1 MSKLV
6 VHAKMMIDGVS
17 DTPKKDQLISI
28 EDGKIVSIEEYHET
42 NEEVIHANVV
52 APGFFNCH
60 VHIMEPVG
68 FGANKEFTLMEKAF
82 LCPKTLQRI
91 SRIRC
96 YFYSCCGYGRKL

>member
-6 VHAKMMIDGVS
+6 VHAKIMIDGVS

-52 APGFFNCH
+52 TPGFFNCH

-68 FGANKEFTLMEKAF
+68 YYLLVHAEKRRGLENITSPLFVLLLNKKVV
-82 LCPKTLQRI
+82 
-91 SRIRC
+91 
-96 YFYSCCGYGRKL
+96 

>member
-6 VHAKMMIDGVS
+6 VHAKIMIDGVS

-42 NEEVIHANVV
+42 NEEVIHANVIT
-52 APGFFNCH
+52 PGFFNCH

-68 FGANKEFTLMEKAF
+68 FGTDKKFSLMEKHSIRKNTV
-82 LCPKTLQRI
+82 KTICIQELLL
-91 SRIRC
+91 SV
-96 YFYSCCGYGRKL
+96 F

>member
-6 VHAKMMIDGVS
+6 VHAKIMIDGVS

-52 APGFFNCH
+52 TLAFLT
-60 VHIMEPVG
+60 
-68 FGANKEFTLMEKAF
+68 ATFTLWNLSALGPIKS
-82 LCPKTLQRI
+82 LV
-91 SRIRC
+91 
-96 YFYSCCGYGRKL
+96 

>member
-6 VHAKMMIDGVS
+6 VHAKIMIDGVS

-52 APGFFNCH
+52 TPGFLTVTYTFCIRLDLTQKKN
-60 VHIMEPVG
+60 
-68 FGANKEFTLMEKAF
+68 F
-82 LCPKTLQRI
+82 L
-91 SRIRC
+91 
-96 YFYSCCGYGRKL
+96 

>member
-6 VHAKMMIDGVS
+6 VHAKIMIDGVS

-52 APGFFNCH
+52 TPGFFNCH

-68 FGANKEFTLMEKAF
+68 YHLLVHTEKRRGLENIASPLFVLLFNKEVV
-82 LCPKTLQRI
+82 
-91 SRIRC
+91 
-96 YFYSCCGYGRKL
+96 

>member
-6 VHAKMMIDGVS
+6 VHAKIMIDGVS

-28 EDGKIVSIEEYHET
+28 KDGKIVSIEEYHET

-52 APGFFNCH
+52 TPGFFNCH

-68 FGANKEFTLMEKAF
+68 FGTDKKFSLMEKAF
-82 LCPKTLQRI
+82 YTQKHCEDYRI
-91 SRIRC
+91 QELLLSV
-96 YFYSCCGYGRKL
+96 F